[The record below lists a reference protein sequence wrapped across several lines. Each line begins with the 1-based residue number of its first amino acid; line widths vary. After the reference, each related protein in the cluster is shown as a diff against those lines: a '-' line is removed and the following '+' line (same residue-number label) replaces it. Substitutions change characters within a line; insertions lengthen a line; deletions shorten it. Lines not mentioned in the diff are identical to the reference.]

1 MSRSS
6 ASGQQDHLGPGHSP
20 PGAADLLVVGDRRLR
35 RAQVHHEAQ
44 VGLVETHAQGA
55 GGHERLELPVEQGA
69 LGGQPLL
76 LLVTSGVGGDIVAP
90 VAQEGRGLVGRG
102 HGQGVDDAGP
112 RQLVQ
117 VLGQPAEPL
126 LRGGQLHHAQAQAL
140 PVQRAAQHQRLA
152 VGPAGQLLGHVP
164 GDPRVGRRRGGEHRH
179 TGRQVFQHG
188 AEPPVIRPEVM
199 PPVGDAVRLVHDQHA
214 RGGGELGQDEV
225 AEARVV
231 QPLRAD
237 QQQVH
242 GACGDLRVD
251 LVPVRHVGR
260 VHGPGLQP
268 GPGRRLDLVAH
279 QREQRGDD
287 DGRPH
292 VPGPEQCGRDEVHG
306 RLAPAGALHDQG
318 PAPVAGQRLDR
329 GPLILAE
336 LGGRPGQR
344 AQAASPPPHA
354 GRARKPADRS
364 RKP

>member
-1 MSRSS
+1 M
-6 ASGQQDHLGPGHSP
+6 
-20 PGAADLLVVGDRRLR
+20 
-35 RAQVHHEAQ
+35 
-44 VGLVETHAQGA
+44 
-55 GGHERLELPVEQGA
+55 
-69 LGGQPLL
+69 
-76 LLVTSGVGGDIVAP
+76 AP
-90 VAQEGRGLVGRG
+90 VAQEGRGLVGGG

-112 RQLVQ
+112 WQLVQ

-126 LRGGQLHHAQAQAL
+126 LCGGQLDHAQAQAVA
-140 PVQRAAQHQRLA
+140 VQRAAQHQRLA

-164 GDPRVGRRRGGEHRH
+164 GDPRVGRRRGGQHRH
-179 TGRQVFQHG
+179 AGGQVLQHG

-242 GACGDLRVD
+242 GAGGDLRVD

-279 QREQRGDD
+279 QGEQRGDD
-287 DGRPH
+287 DGRTH
-292 VPGPEQCGRDEVHG
+292 VPGPEQRGRDEVHG
-306 RLAPAGALHDQG
+306 RLAPAGALHHQG
-318 PAPVAGQRLDR
+318 PAPVAGQGLDR

-336 LGGRPGQR
+336 PRGRPGER
-344 AQAASPPPHA
+344 PQAALRLLAESVLRLVAQRFLTLAGLGRHGSLVSGQADSPGPEAADLFPVPS
-354 GRARKPADRS
+354 RAHWPGTS
-364 RKP
+364 RAASSSMWDTWR

>member
-1 MSRSS
+1 M
-6 ASGQQDHLGPGHSP
+6 
-20 PGAADLLVVGDRRLR
+20 
-35 RAQVHHEAQ
+35 
-44 VGLVETHAQGA
+44 
-55 GGHERLELPVEQGA
+55 GG
-69 LGGQPLL
+69 
-76 LLVTSGVGGDIVAP
+76 
-90 VAQEGRGLVGRG
+90 G

-126 LRGGQLHHAQAQAL
+126 LRGGQLHHAQAQAF

-179 TGRQVFQHG
+179 AGRQVLQHR

-292 VPGPEQCGRDEVHG
+292 VPGPEQRGRDEVHG

-344 AQAASPPPHA
+344 AQAALRLLAQGGLGNQQTGVGNHESLVSGASDSRGPARPPPGRHPSRGVRPVRTGQA
-354 GRARKPADRS
+354 LRASHPSCCGILGGRHRMFGDVGERGRAAAQRHGGFGGQLWR
-364 RKP
+364 